1 MFPKREMTEK
11 ANPTSMDP
19 TMRSKR
25 TDLKSLN
32 VQTLVIAIHVFKSQD
47 FRRQVAMRRR
57 TEKVKKNLVLLNE
70 RPYTV
75 EIFTSQILREID
87 FSIKIDFT

>member
-1 MFPKREMTEK
+1 
-11 ANPTSMDP
+11 
-19 TMRSKR
+19 
-25 TDLKSLN
+25 
-32 VQTLVIAIHVFKSQD
+32 
-47 FRRQVAMRRR
+47 MRRR

-87 FSIKIDFT
+87 FSIKIDFTSNLSGYISHSVEIISHLTLIWQKISWK